1 MSEIPQ
7 GLVDRMIVLM
17 RNFAQGSERTI
28 PEATSL
34 LRDCAKCI
42 LAELP
47 KPVDP
52 DLIEARAFVA
62 GTPHPFGDAGWP
74 LTVLSGTVD
83 DGTLMQIALA
93 AIKRGRELERG
104 S

>member
-7 GLVDRMIVLM
+7 ELVDRMIVLM

-52 DLIEARAFVA
+52 DLIEARAIA
-62 GTPHPFGDAGWP
+62 GSHCGGD
-74 LTVLSGTVD
+74 LQDNIMSGSW
-83 DGTLMQIALA
+83 DGDIIVRHVYA

>member
-7 GLVDRMIVLM
+7 ELVDRMVALVRDLAGYPAASIYDAIDE
-17 RNFAQGSERTI
+17 AQAI
-28 PEATSL
+28 
-34 LRDCAKCI
+34 AK
-42 LAELP
+42 ALP

-52 DLIEARAFVA
+52 DLIEARNLVEC
-62 GTPHPFGDAGWP
+62 
-74 LTVLSGTVD
+74 TVHWSAQTDRDLASGKN
-83 DGTLMQIALA
+83 DGTTEMRIALA